1 MATRTNSRRCVLC
14 FLFLTLLLVIV
25 DFLEFPYRYRHT
37 TTTTTK
43 VSCTNR
49 TYYKAL
55 VESAQKQVEDEYP
68 FANETA
74 LVMRTLAPI
83 RGVVLD
89 RIYQLAVEN
98 HQRQSNYDFW
108 LLVDE
113 TKNQNSQ
120 ERLETYFARHGGAA
134 RGEVLATLR
143 PPRIFAVSETSLLA
157 RYPNLTSYIYNKPET
172 NVNNEMGVC
181 CAKPIM
187 WQMFIP
193 TFGMFMESHPQY
205 RYGWTF
211 EDDFA
216 VVGARSHFDL
226 FRKWDWQLMNKTAD
240 LVAPLVE
247 GERWGKVRHTQ
258 NMEVIVQAM
267 QDASVKWRIYS
278 DTVQRHSQ
286 SLAQSIVTEV
296 GNNVMQFG
304 ERLVHPIAWKHN
316 HTIVNLDQLS
326 LLTENNSSMR
336 TVFGLDAL
344 TPGGDVFKRTYC
356 EGAERWLNLSESLE
370 QPVTFVF
377 HELQ

>member
-1 MATRTNSRRCVLC
+1 MTIRAHSRRSVLY
-14 FLFLTLLLVIV
+14 FLFFTLLLVIV
-25 DFLEFPYRYRHT
+25 NFLEFPYRYRY
-37 TTTTTK
+37 TTTTK
-43 VSCTNR
+43 VSCTNH
-49 TYYKAL
+49 TDKAW
-55 VESAQKQVEDEYP
+55 VQSEEKQVEDEFP

-83 RGVVLD
+83 GGVVLD

-98 HQRQSNYDFW
+98 HRRQSNYDFW

-120 ERLETYFARHGGAA
+120 QRLDTYFARHGGAA
-134 RGEVLATLR
+134 GGEVLATLR

-157 RYPNLTSYIYNKPET
+157 RYPNLTSYIYNEPEP
-172 NVNNEMGVC
+172 NVNNETGVC
-181 CAKPIM
+181 CGKPIM

-211 EDDFA
+211 EDDAA
-216 VVGARSHFDL
+216 VVGERSLFDL
-226 FRKWDWQLMNKTAD
+226 FRKWDWRLMNKTAD
-240 LVAPLVE
+240 LVAPLVRNL
-247 GERWGKVRHTQ
+247 RWGKVRHTR
-258 NMEVIVQAM
+258 NMEAIVQAM
-267 QDASVKWRIYS
+267 QNASVGWRLYS
-278 DTVQRHSQ
+278 DAVQRHSQ

-296 GNNVMQFG
+296 GNNVMQYG

-326 LLTENNSSMR
+326 LSTENNSSTR

-344 TPGGDVFKRTYC
+344 TEGGGVGKLTRS
-356 EGAERWLNLSESLE
+356 EAVERLLILSESLE
-370 QPVTFVF
+370 QPLAFVF
-377 HELQ
+377 HERLPK